1 MKEGG
6 MQLYVVRH
14 GETQANAEGRYQGSL
29 DVDLNERGVLQAR
42 ELRVKLPVQIDTV
55 VVSPLRRAQQTA
67 AIVFVDDGLALSTLD
82 AFRERGVGVFEG
94 LTQEEA
100 AQRYPELWAQNI
112 TRQWE
117 LAPTD
122 GESISQFVER
132 IRGGLNELLVNHGQ
146 QVVVLVAHGVVAKA
160 IRALVRDD
168 FSDFFDWQLRNG
180 EVLTL
185 KIDSTSVV
193 RGLVPR
199 WAAQRPQ
206 N

>member
-94 LTQEEA
+94 LTQVEA

-112 TRQWE
+112 TRQWD

-122 GESISQFVER
+122 GESVSQFVER
-132 IRGGLNELLVNHGQ
+132 IRGGLSELLVNHGQ

>member
-29 DVDLNERGVLQAR
+29 DVELNERGVLQAQ
-42 ELRVKLPVQIDTV
+42 ELRARLPAQIDAV

-67 AIVFVDDGLALSTLD
+67 AIVFAQDRLERRTLD

-94 LTQEEA
+94 LTQVEA

-132 IRGGLNELLVNHGQ
+132 IRGGLSELLVNHGQ

>member
-29 DVDLNERGVLQAR
+29 DIDLNERGVLQAR
-42 ELRVKLPVQIDTV
+42 ELREKLPAQIEAV
-55 VVSPLRRAQQTA
+55 IVSPLRRAQQTA
-67 AIVFVDDGLALSTLD
+67 AIVFTDDGLQLHTRD

-94 LTQEEA
+94 LTQVEA
-100 AQRYPELWAQNI
+100 AQRYPDLWAQNI

-117 LAPTD
+117 RAPTD

-132 IRGGLNELLVNHGQ
+132 IRGGLNQLLVNHGQ
-146 QVVVLVAHGVVAKA
+146 QVVALVAHGVVAKA

-168 FSDFFDWQLRNG
+168 FSDFFEWQLRNG
-180 EVLTL
+180 EVLSLDIATGF
-185 KIDSTSVV
+185 V
-193 RGLVPR
+193 
-199 WAAQRPQ
+199 
-206 N
+206 

>member
-1 MKEGG
+1 

-14 GETQANAEGRYQGSL
+14 GETDANAEGRYQGSL
-29 DVDLNERGVLQAR
+29 DIDLNERGVLQAR
-42 ELRVKLPVQIDTV
+42 ELRARLPSQIDAV

-67 AIVFVDDGLALSTLD
+67 AIVFADDGLELHTLD

-94 LTQEEA
+94 LTQAEA

-117 LAPTD
+117 LAPTH
-122 GESISQFVER
+122 GESVSQFVER
-132 IRGGLNELLVNHGQ
+132 IRKGLNELLVNHGQ

-185 KIDSTSVV
+185 KIAT
-193 RGLVPR
+193 GLV
-199 WAAQRPQ
+199 
-206 N
+206 

>member
-29 DVDLNERGVLQAR
+29 DIDLNERGVLQAR
-42 ELRVKLPVQIDTV
+42 ELREKLPAQIDAV
-55 VVSPLRRAQQTA
+55 IVSPLRRAQQTA
-67 AIVFVDDGLALSTLD
+67 AIVFADDGLQLPTLD

-94 LTQEEA
+94 LTQAEA
-100 AQRYPELWAQNI
+100 AQRYPDLWAQNI

-117 LAPTD
+117 RAPTD

-132 IRGGLNELLVNHGQ
+132 IRGGLNQLLVNHGQ

-168 FSDFFDWQLRNG
+168 FSDFFAWQLRNG
-180 EVLTL
+180 EVLSLNIATEPNVAREL
-185 KIDSTSVV
+185 APVGV
-193 RGLVPR
+193 RSAP
-199 WAAQRPQ
+199 W
-206 N
+206 

>member
-1 MKEGG
+1 

-14 GETQANAEGRYQGSL
+14 GETDANAEGRYQGSL
-29 DVDLNERGVLQAR
+29 DIDLNERGVLQAR
-42 ELRVKLPVQIDTV
+42 ELRARLPSQIDAV

-67 AIVFVDDGLALSTLD
+67 AIVFADDGLELHTLD
-82 AFRERGVGVFEG
+82 AFRERSVGVFEG
-94 LTQEEA
+94 LTQAEA

-122 GESISQFVER
+122 GESVSQFVER
-132 IRGGLNELLVNHGQ
+132 IRKGLNELLVNHGQ

-185 KIDSTSVV
+185 KIVTEPNVARELAPVGV
-193 RGLVPR
+193 RSAPL
-199 WAAQRPQ
+199 
-206 N
+206 

>member
-1 MKEGG
+1 

-67 AIVFVDDGLALSTLD
+67 AIVFADDGLALSTLD

-94 LTQEEA
+94 LTQVEA

>member
-1 MKEGG
+1 

-14 GETQANAEGRYQGSL
+14 GETRANAEGRYQGSL
-29 DVDLNERGVLQAR
+29 DIDLNERGLLQAR
-42 ELRVKLPVQIDTV
+42 ALRAKLPVQIDAV

-67 AIVFVDDGLALSTLD
+67 AIVFADDGLALHTLD

-94 LTQEEA
+94 LTQAEA
-100 AQRYPELWAQNI
+100 AQRYPERWAQNI
-112 TRQWE
+112 TRQWA

-132 IRGGLNELLVNHGQ
+132 IRVGLNELLVSHGQ

-180 EVLTL
+180 EVLSL
-185 KIDSTSVV
+185 KVDGEPNVARELAPVGEATVV
-193 RGLVPR
+193 F
-199 WAAQRPQ
+199 QE
-206 N
+206 

>member
-1 MKEGG
+1 

-14 GETQANAEGRYQGSL
+14 GETDANAEGRYQGSL
-29 DVDLNERGVLQAR
+29 DIDLNERGVLQAR
-42 ELRVKLPVQIDTV
+42 ELRARLPAQIDAV
-55 VVSPLRRAQQTA
+55 VLSPLRRAQQTA
-67 AIVFVDDGLALSTLD
+67 AIVFADDGLELHTLD
-82 AFRERGVGVFEG
+82 AFRERSVGVFEG
-94 LTQEEA
+94 LTQAEA

-122 GESISQFVER
+122 GESVSQFVER
-132 IRGGLNELLVNHGQ
+132 IRKGLNELLVNHGQ

-185 KIDSTSVV
+185 KIATEPNVARELAPAGV
-193 RGLVPR
+193 RSAPL
-199 WAAQRPQ
+199 
-206 N
+206 

>member
-1 MKEGG
+1 

-14 GETQANAEGRYQGSL
+14 GETDANAEGRYQGSL
-29 DVDLNERGVLQAR
+29 DIDLNERGVLQAR
-42 ELRVKLPVQIDTV
+42 ELRARLPSQIDAV

-67 AIVFVDDGLALSTLD
+67 AIVFADDGLELHTLD
-82 AFRERGVGVFEG
+82 AFRERSVGVFEG
-94 LTQEEA
+94 LTQAEA
-100 AQRYPELWAQNI
+100 AQRYPDLWAQNI

-122 GESISQFVER
+122 GESVSQFVER
-132 IRGGLNELLVNHGQ
+132 IRKGLNELLVNHGQ

-185 KIDSTSVV
+185 KIATEPNVARELAPAGV
-193 RGLVPR
+193 RSAPL
-199 WAAQRPQ
+199 
-206 N
+206 

>member
-1 MKEGG
+1 

-29 DVDLNERGVLQAR
+29 DIDLNERGVLQAR
-42 ELRVKLPVQIDTV
+42 ELREKLPAQIDAV
-55 VVSPLRRAQQTA
+55 IVSPLRRAQQTA
-67 AIVFVDDGLALSTLD
+67 AIVFTDDGLQPHTRD

-94 LTQEEA
+94 LTQVEA
-100 AQRYPELWAQNI
+100 AQRYPDLWAQNI

-117 LAPTD
+117 RAPTD

-132 IRGGLNELLVNHGQ
+132 IRGGLNQLLVNHGQ

-168 FSDFFDWQLRNG
+168 FSDFFEWQLRNG
-180 EVLTL
+180 EVLSLDIATGF
-185 KIDSTSVV
+185 V
-193 RGLVPR
+193 
-199 WAAQRPQ
+199 
-206 N
+206 

>member
-1 MKEGG
+1 

-14 GETQANAEGRYQGSL
+14 GETDANAEGRYQGSL
-29 DVDLNERGVLQAR
+29 DIDLNERGVLQAR
-42 ELRVKLPVQIDTV
+42 ELRARLPSQIDAV

-67 AIVFVDDGLALSTLD
+67 AIVFADDGLELHTLD
-82 AFRERGVGVFEG
+82 AFRERSVGVFEG
-94 LTQEEA
+94 LTQAEA

-122 GESISQFVER
+122 GESVSQFVER
-132 IRGGLNELLVNHGQ
+132 IRKGLNELLVNHGQ

-185 KIDSTSVV
+185 KIATEPNVARELAPAGV
-193 RGLVPR
+193 RSAPL
-199 WAAQRPQ
+199 
-206 N
+206 

>member
-1 MKEGG
+1 

-94 LTQEEA
+94 LTQVEA

-112 TRQWE
+112 TRQWD

-122 GESISQFVER
+122 GESVSQFVER

>member
-29 DVDLNERGVLQAR
+29 DIDLNERGVLQAR
-42 ELRVKLPVQIDTV
+42 ELREKLPAQIDAV
-55 VVSPLRRAQQTA
+55 IVSPLRRAQQTA
-67 AIVFVDDGLALSTLD
+67 AIVFTDNGLQLHTRD

-94 LTQEEA
+94 LTQVEA
-100 AQRYPELWAQNI
+100 AQRYPDLWAQNI

-117 LAPTD
+117 RGPTD

-132 IRGGLNELLVNHGQ
+132 IRGGLNQLLVNHGQ

-168 FSDFFDWQLRNG
+168 FSDFFEWQLRNG
-180 EVLTL
+180 EVLSLDIATGF
-185 KIDSTSVV
+185 V
-193 RGLVPR
+193 
-199 WAAQRPQ
+199 
-206 N
+206 

>member
-1 MKEGG
+1 

-29 DVDLNERGVLQAR
+29 DVELNERGVLQAQ

-67 AIVFVDDGLALSTLD
+67 AIVFADDGLALSTLD

-132 IRGGLNELLVNHGQ
+132 IRGGLNELLLNHGQ

>member
-94 LTQEEA
+94 LTQVEA

-112 TRQWE
+112 TRQWD

-122 GESISQFVER
+122 GESVSQFVER

>member
-1 MKEGG
+1 

-14 GETQANAEGRYQGSL
+14 GETDANAEGRYQGSL
-29 DVDLNERGVLQAR
+29 DIDLNERGVLQAR
-42 ELRVKLPVQIDTV
+42 ELRARLPSQIDAV

-67 AIVFVDDGLALSTLD
+67 AIVFADDGLELHTLD
-82 AFRERGVGVFEG
+82 AFRERSVGVFEG
-94 LTQEEA
+94 LTQAEA
-100 AQRYPELWAQNI
+100 AQRYPDLWAQNI

-122 GESISQFVER
+122 GESVSQFVER
-132 IRGGLNELLVNHGQ
+132 IRKGLNELLVNHGQ

-185 KIDSTSVV
+185 KIATEPNVA
-193 RGLVPR
+193 RELAP
-199 WAAQRPQ
+199 
-206 N
+206 